1 MGSIMKKII
10 HLVLVGV
17 FFFIIMTSTFCQTNS
32 FIISENNNSIN
43 NQNDLPLDSAVLKWD
58 YGWVSSLAFGDT
70 VSAIVA
76 VRFPDTLTSMYS
88 GYYLYKIQ
96 IAIRDLPSLAVL
108 KVFTEDTDT
117 TAGTL
122 IYSQDVTNLITPYSL
137 NNFEINPPILITG
150 DDIWIGY
157 EVAMSDTDI
166 VIGIDNGPLNPDGD
180 WIYSPFQN
188 GVWYHLSLFGWHSNW
203 VIRGFLS
210 NTVSVEDIKLNPTSF
225 SLEQNYPNPFN
236 PSTTIRY
243 QIHQTSFVSLKIF
256 DVLGKEEAILV
267 NEEKSPGNYE
277 FIFNA
282 NNLSSGVYF
291 FQLKVGNFIST
302 RKMVLLK

>member
-1 MGSIMKKII
+1 MKKII

-32 FIISENNNSIN
+32 FIISENDNAIN

-58 YGWVSSLAFGDT
+58 NGWVSNLAFGDT

-96 IAIRDLPSLAVL
+96 IAISDLPSLALL

-180 WIYSPFQN
+180 WLYTPYFNI
-188 GVWYHLSLFGWHSNW
+188 WYHLSLYGFHSNW

-210 NTVSVEDIKLNPTSF
+210 NTVSVEDIKLNRTSF

-243 QIHQTSFVSLKIF
+243 QIPQTNFVSLKIS

-277 FIFNA
+277 VNFSVNG
-282 NNLSSGVYF
+282 LSSGIYF
-291 FQLKVGNFIST
+291 YTLKAGNFIET
-302 RKMVLLK
+302 KKMILLK

>member
-1 MGSIMKKII
+1 MKKII
-10 HLVLVGV
+10 LSVSVCV
-17 FFFIIMTSTFCQTNS
+17 YFFFILTSTFCQDRT
-32 FIISENNNSIN
+32 FLISENNKLIN
-43 NQNDLPLDSAVLKWD
+43 AQNNFPLDSAVLKWD
-58 YGWVSSLAFGDT
+58 NGWVSSLAFGQNT
-70 VSAIVA
+70 SAIVA
-76 VRFPDTLTSMYS
+76 ARFPDTLTSMYS
-88 GYYLYKIQ
+88 GYYLDKIQ

-137 NNFEINPPILITG
+137 NNFEIYPPILITG

-157 EVAMSDTDI
+157 EVAMSATDI

-180 WIYSPFQN
+180 WLYSLQS

-210 NTVSVEDIKLNPTSF
+210 NTVSVEDTKLNPTSF

-236 PSTTIRY
+236 PLTKIRY
-243 QIHQTSFVSLKIF
+243 QIPQTSFVSLKIS

-277 FIFNA
+277 VNFNA
-282 NNLSSGVYF
+282 NNLSSGIYF
-291 FQLKVGNFIST
+291 YTLKAGNFIET
-302 RKMVLLK
+302 KKMVLMK